1 MADDTATMS
10 WINAAYKL
18 GVTAVIAMGLV
29 WFLTQDVK
37 NGLIEMRI
45 AHAAM
50 AVDLKTQNIAN
61 EAILREL
68 AKILRTLTAMCVNA
82 SGNDAVAR
90 ASCVQ

>member
-1 MADDTATMS
+1 MADESPTMN

-37 NGLIEMRI
+37 TGLMEMRV
-45 AHAAM
+45 AHAQM
-50 AVDLKTQNIAN
+50 ALELQTHTTTN
-61 EAILREL
+61 ENILREL
-68 AKILRTLTAMCVNA
+68 ARIQRTLTALCVTMA
-82 SGNDAVAR
+82 ADDQLAR